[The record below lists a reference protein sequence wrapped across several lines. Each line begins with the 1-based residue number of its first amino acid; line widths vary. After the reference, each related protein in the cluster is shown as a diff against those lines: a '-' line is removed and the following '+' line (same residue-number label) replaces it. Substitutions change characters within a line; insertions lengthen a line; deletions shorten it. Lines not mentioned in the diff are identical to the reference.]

1 MLGCRQAMIDEFD
14 LDMDH
19 EISEQE
25 FIKCVD
31 FSCEL
36 LWKVGADEVGAASWR
51 MMCEGSTCGRFTRVY
66 GGVVGG
72 DCKHFSN

>member
-51 MMCEGSTCGRFTRVY
+51 MMCEGVDLRTVYARVWR
-66 GGVVGG
+66 G
-72 DCKHFSN
+72 CWRRL